1 MQELLLIKNS
11 KLKNMLIHNQTLIEN
26 LTKCGNLNEQKAQ
39 RTYEIYLNLQA
50 NLKKML
56 PGCQI
61 PAFNPAKR
69 AKVKC
74 GVCEIC
80 GFPVS
85 ELLQVHHVIPKS
97 RGGSNKP
104 SNKVQLCPTCHYTL
118 HRCAEHGISEAV
130 RDYYSDLYETFEGY
144 VRMIQSS

>member
-26 LTKCGNLNEQKAQ
+26 LSTCKNLNNPKAQ
-39 RTYEIYLNLQA
+39 RTHEIYLNLQA

-85 ELLQVHHVIPKS
+85 ELLQEHHVVPRS
-97 RGGSNKP
+97 RGGSNRA
-104 SNKVQLCPTCHYTL
+104 SNKIQLCPTCHYTL
-118 HRCAEHGISEAV
+118 HRCAVKGISSAV
-130 RDYYSDLYETFEGY
+130 RDYYSDFYETFEGY

>member
-26 LTKCGNLNEQKAQ
+26 MSTCKNLNDPKAQ
-39 RTYEIYLNLQA
+39 RTHEIYLNLQA

-61 PAFNPAKR
+61 PSFTPAK
-69 AKVKC
+69 AKC

-97 RGGSNKP
+97 RGGSNKQ

-130 RDYYSDLYETFEGY
+130 RDYYSDFYEAFEGY